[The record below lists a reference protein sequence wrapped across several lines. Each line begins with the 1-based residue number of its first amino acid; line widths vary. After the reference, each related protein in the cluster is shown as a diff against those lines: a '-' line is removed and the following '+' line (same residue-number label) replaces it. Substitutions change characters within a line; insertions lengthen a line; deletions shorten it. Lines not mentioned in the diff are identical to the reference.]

1 MEVVEKVL
9 NGLRITEEDALYLL
23 EHTSLLLLGHLAN
36 LVRRRLHPEEEVT
49 FVIDRNIN
57 YTNVCICRCRFCAF
71 CRSPSDEDAYLL
83 DFSTLKRKIE
93 ETLELG
99 GTAILLQGGLHPHL
113 DIGYYEELLTFIKSE
128 FPQLH
133 IHGFSAPELVH
144 ISRVSGI
151 SVEETIRR
159 LKSAGLGSIP
169 GGGAEILVDS
179 VRRAISPRKISTK
192 EWLDV
197 HRTAH
202 RLGVRTT
209 ATMMFGSVDTW
220 EDVVEH
226 LAKVTKVN
234 GKDRDGFCITVLKRS
249 GGAENFTGKWAL
261 KEEDSGFDSP
271 VLTVMKELQSAVLHG
286 ALSRRFAFHLRA
298 VLRDLGGV
306 DEALPN
312 ALAWQ
317 FERQKSRKVK
327 KLPFD
332 ASKVAQTL
340 VDAARGYGG
349 DKALAERVLDLVMV
363 TEFLSREGRA

>member
-209 ATMMFGSVDTW
+209 ATMMFGSV
-220 EDVVEH
+220 EGSKEIVEH
-226 LAKVTKVN
+226 LRVLRELQDKTSGFTAFIPWSYQPGNTELSKEANRTASGEKYLRVLAVSRIYLDNFENIQASWVTQG
-234 GKDRDGFCITVLKRS
+234 GKLAQV
-249 GGAENFTGKWAL
+249 AL
-261 KEEDSGFDSP
+261 KFGANDFGSLMIEENVVASAGVSFRMELKEMLRLIRSAGYTP
-271 VLTVMKELQSAVLHG
+271 VQRDTLYRK
-286 ALSRRFAFHLRA
+286 LR
-298 VLRDLGGV
+298 
-306 DEALPN
+306 
-312 ALAWQ
+312 W
-317 FERQKSRKVK
+317 F
-327 KLPFD
+327 
-332 ASKVAQTL
+332 
-340 VDAARGYGG
+340 
-349 DKALAERVLDLVMV
+349 
-363 TEFLSREGRA
+363 